1 MQLLGE
7 IAAHILSEENLVL
20 LVSAKNMGIRP
31 SLIIEMGIC
40 FKV

>member
-20 LVSAKNMGIRP
+20 LVSDKNMRIRP

-40 FKV
+40 LKV